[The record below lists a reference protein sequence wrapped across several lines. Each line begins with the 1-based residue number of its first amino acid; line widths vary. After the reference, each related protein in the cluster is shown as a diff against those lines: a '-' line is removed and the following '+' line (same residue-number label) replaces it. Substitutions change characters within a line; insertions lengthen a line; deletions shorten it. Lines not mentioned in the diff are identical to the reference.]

1 MRIFR
6 LNGLRPY
13 IRRAILQ
20 ISLLM
25 VLAVVCLTVFSAA
38 GRFLKLPFRT
48 VNDTLHKEKAFL
60 ALDFLIPGG
69 TYIDEKMT
77 IGDVIKIRVKKESSV
92 YENIIRSVAGL
103 IPLRYRYVADIFLF
117 FCWTFLF
124 MIFFRIFTLTGYSR
138 ALRLSLFSGGLVYF
152 FLPDFSP
159 GKIDDAIFVTF
170 PLVIIFFRFYLARR
184 KKAAAR
190 QSV

>member
-1 MRIFR
+1 MSIFS
-6 LNGLRPY
+6 LNGLTPSMKRT
-13 IRRAILQ
+13 ILQ

-25 VLAVVCLTVFSAA
+25 VLAAVCLTVFSAA
-38 GRFLKLPFRT
+38 GHFLRLPFRT
-48 VNDTLHKEKAFL
+48 VNDNLHKENTSL
-60 ALDFLIPGG
+60 TLDFLIPGG

-77 IGDVIKIRVKKESSV
+77 IGDVIKIRAKKESSL
-92 YENIIRSVAGL
+92 YENIIRSVASL
-103 IPLRYRYVADIFLF
+103 IPLRCRYGADIFLF
-117 FCWTFLF
+117 LCWTFLF
-124 MIFFRIFTLTGYSR
+124 MIFFRIFTFTGYGR

-170 PLVIIFFRFYLARR
+170 PLLIIFFWFYLSRR

-190 QSV
+190 ESV